1 MKSNT
6 PSTLT
11 VEPDSNDGH
20 YMKEADVE
28 NAPAGRF
35 GAKDGMPAME
45 IKEKKNDANVTVEAA
60 GTHKSW
66 RQMNEIE
73 RTGYLSDV
81 VETGEKKY
89 HKLGWVQLVVVL
101 IVEAIALGSLSLPK

>member
-1 MKSNT
+1 MKSTT
-6 PSTLT
+6 PSTTT
-11 VEPDSNDGH
+11 VGPDSDNGQ

-28 NAPAGRF
+28 PVPIGQT
-35 GAKDGMPAME
+35 GTDMHPVTG
-45 IKEKKNDANVTVEAA
+45 KEKADANVSVQAA
-60 GTHKSW
+60 GTHKSFKH
-66 RQMNEIE
+66 MNEIE
-73 RTGYLSDV
+73 RSEYLSDM